1 MALTNT
7 QYNTIMRLYEQR
19 QTKNRHLREERLNF
33 VYQNVSGYRSL
44 DESVATLSVAQGKK
58 LLNGD
63 PNALSVLREKL
74 HLLTQDKQRLL
85 REAGL
90 PEDYLEPV
98 YDCPDCKDTGYV
110 NGRKCHC
117 FKRAEISLLYQQSHL
132 EDVLKTE
139 NFDNLSYEF
148 FDEDSIGAFRAVV
161 LKCRA
166 FADSFGKKT
175 QNLFLY
181 GTVGTGKTFLSNCIA
196 REVLESGHSVI
207 YFSASMLFD
216 TLSRSAFDYKNQE
229 NLDYLYNDLY
239 NCDLLVI
246 DDLGTEQSTPFTL
259 SHLFTC
265 LNERIK
271 LGKSMIISTNLS
283 LPELKDRYQDRIF
296 SRITSGFEFCKLT
309 GPDIRMHK
317 KRLAIR
323 K

>member
-1 MALTNT
+1 M
-7 QYNTIMRLYEQR
+7 
-19 QTKNRHLREERLNF
+19 
-33 VYQNVSGYRSL
+33 
-44 DESVATLSVAQGKK
+44 
-58 LLNGD
+58 
-63 PNALSVLREKL
+63 
-74 HLLTQDKQRLL
+74 
-85 REAGL
+85 
-90 PEDYLEPV
+90 
-98 YDCPDCKDTGYV
+98 
-110 NGRKCHC
+110 
-117 FKRAEISLLYQQSHL
+117 
-132 EDVLKTE
+132 
-139 NFDNLSYEF
+139 
-148 FDEDSIGAFRAVV
+148 
-161 LKCRA
+161 
-166 FADSFGKKT
+166 
-175 QNLFLY
+175 
-181 GTVGTGKTFLSNCIA
+181 
-196 REVLESGHSVI
+196 I

-317 KRLAIR
+317 KRLANR